1 MDAVARPRS
10 LGDLRGLFF
19 HVPCRPEPVEEEIKE
34 FVMVTLQRRR
44 RRPGFTLMEVLLV
57 LAILVI
63 LGSMVGFFIAGMQ
76 RGAYEDLARTQI
88 GMFAN
93 QLDVYRLHV
102 GSYPNTNQGL
112 QALRTPPAD
121 LTNPN
126 KWRGPY
132 SQKDIP
138 MDPWGNPYQFE
149 LVGPEQYRIWSMG
162 PDGVS
167 GTEDDVA
174 NTQ

>member
-1 MDAVARPRS
+1 VFSDLTRRPN
-10 LGDLRGLFF
+10 
-19 HVPCRPEPVEEEIKE
+19 PVVREIKE
-34 FVMVTLQRRR
+34 CSMFTLQHRRR
-44 RRPGFTLMEVLLV
+44 RRGFTLMEVLLV

-88 GMFAN
+88 GMFSN

-112 QALRTPPAD
+112 QALRMPPAD
-121 LTNPN
+121 LTNPQ

-138 MDPWGNPYQFE
+138 MDPWGNPYQYE

-167 GTEDDVA
+167 GTEDDVS
-174 NTQ
+174 NVQ

>member
-1 MDAVARPRS
+1 M
-10 LGDLRGLFF
+10 FTYQ
-19 HVPCRPEPVEEEIKE
+19 H
-34 FVMVTLQRRR
+34 RRR
-44 RRPGFTLMEVLLV
+44 RRGFTLMEVLLV

-76 RGAYEDLARTQI
+76 KGAYQDLARSQI
-88 GMFAN
+88 AMFEN

-112 QALRTPPAD
+112 QALRNAPAD
-121 LTNPN
+121 LPNPAR
-126 KWRGPY
+126 WRGPY

-138 MDPWGNPYQFE
+138 MDPWGNYYQYE
-149 LVGPEQYRIWSMG
+149 LIGPEQFRIWSMG

-167 GTEDDVA
+167 GTEDDVI

>member
-1 MDAVARPRS
+1 M
-10 LGDLRGLFF
+10 LMF
-19 HVPCRPEPVEEEIKE
+19 
-34 FVMVTLQRRR
+34 RRR
-44 RRPGFTLMEVLLV
+44 RRRRGFTLMEVLLV

-76 RGAYEDLARTQI
+76 KTAYQDLARSQI
-88 GMFAN
+88 GMFEN
-93 QLDVYRLHV
+93 QLDAYRLHV
-102 GSYPNTNQGL
+102 GTYPNANQGL

-121 LTNPN
+121 LQNPA

-132 SQKDIP
+132 SQKEIP
-138 MDPWGNPYQFE
+138 ADPWGNPYQYE
-149 LVGPEQYRIWSMG
+149 LVGPEQVRIWSWG
-162 PDGVS
+162 PDGAD

>member
-1 MDAVARPRS
+1 MPSR
-10 LGDLRGLFF
+10 
-19 HVPCRPEPVEEEIKE
+19 
-34 FVMVTLQRRR
+34 QRRR
-44 RRPGFTLMEVLLV
+44 HRRGFTLMEVLLV

-76 RGAYEDLARTQI
+76 KGAYEDLARSQI
-88 GMFAN
+88 GMFES
-93 QLDVYRLHV
+93 QLDAYRLHV
-102 GSYPNTNQGL
+102 GTYPNSNQGL

-121 LTNPN
+121 LQNPA

-132 SQKDIP
+132 SQKEIP
-138 MDPWGNPYQFE
+138 ADPWSNPYQYE
-149 LVGPEQYRIWSMG
+149 LAGAEQYRIWSWG
-162 PDGVS
+162 ADGAD

>member
-1 MDAVARPRS
+1 MFRY
-10 LGDLRGLFF
+10 
-19 HVPCRPEPVEEEIKE
+19 
-34 FVMVTLQRRR
+34 QRRR
-44 RRPGFTLMEVLLV
+44 RRQGFTLMEVLLV

-76 RGAYEDLARTQI
+76 KGAYQDLARTQI
-88 GMFAN
+88 GMFEN
-93 QLDVYRLHV
+93 QLDVYRLHI

-112 QALRTPPAD
+112 QSLRVPPAD
-121 LTNPN
+121 LQNPA

-132 SQKDIP
+132 SQKEIP
-138 MDPWGNPYQFE
+138 TDPWGNNYQYE
-149 LVGPEQYRIWSMG
+149 LIGPEQYRIWSIG